1 MTERIAFRMRLHPGR
16 EAEYRR
22 RHDAIWPELAAL
34 LKGAGVSDYTIWLD
48 RETGALFATLL
59 RADPQRLDRLPLEPV
74 MRRWWDHMAD
84 IMETRPDG
92 APVAVALERVFRLD

>member
-1 MTERIAFRMRLHPGR
+1 MSARIAFRMRLHPGQ

-34 LKGAGVSDYTIWLD
+34 LKEAGVSDYTIWLD
-48 RETGALFATLL
+48 RETGALFATLV
-59 RADPQRLDRLPLEPV
+59 RAEDHGLDRLPLDPV

-84 IMETRPDG
+84 IMATEPDG
-92 APVAVALERVFRLD
+92 APVAVPLDLMFRLD